1 MAKWEIT
8 VNEQAI
14 DVGELSKQNYIGR
27 QPEAAMPAALKG
39 SVDWASW
46 VFSLEE
52 VWQDDAQCK
61 TDPLKCIAVD

>member
-52 VWQDDAQCK
+52 VWQDDAHARP
-61 TDPLKCIAVD
+61 TP